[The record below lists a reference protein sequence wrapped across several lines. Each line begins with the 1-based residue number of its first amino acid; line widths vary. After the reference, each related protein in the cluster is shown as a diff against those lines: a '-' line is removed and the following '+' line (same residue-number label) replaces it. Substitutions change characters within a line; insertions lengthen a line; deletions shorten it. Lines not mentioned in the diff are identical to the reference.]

1 MSEIEKHSTQSAEEI
16 KLFFTVGTVLVVIIL
31 TSMTFFHFVEGWAWI
46 DALYYTV
53 VTMATVG
60 YGDFVP
66 VTVLGKVGAI
76 FLIIFG
82 FGIFGAFISLLLKR
96 QAHRYQSRIDKE
108 N

>member
-1 MSEIEKHSTQSAEEI
+1 MPEMKQSESQSAEEI
-16 KLFFTVGTVLVVIIL
+16 KLFLAVATALGAIVL
-31 TSMTFFHFVEGWAWI
+31 TSMTFFHFVEGWGWF
-46 DALYYTV
+46 DALYYTI

-82 FGIFGAFISLLLKR
+82 FGMFGVFISLLLKR
-96 QAHRYQSRIDKE
+96 QRYKYQSRIDKE
-108 N
+108 S